1 MLARKLPGTLRKLL
15 MQNQD
20 PKGQANGKKK
30 QSVRQLV
37 TPSKKKINMYRNNNE
52 ATVLL
57 QGLALN
63 NTQKYNDINEGWMR
77 WPTYVILALW
87 EA

>member
-1 MLARKLPGTLRKLL
+1 
-15 MQNQD
+15 
-20 PKGQANGKKK
+20 
-30 QSVRQLV
+30 
-37 TPSKKKINMYRNNNE
+37 MYRNNNE

-57 QGLALN
+57 QGVALN

-77 WPTYVILALW
+77 WLTYVILALW